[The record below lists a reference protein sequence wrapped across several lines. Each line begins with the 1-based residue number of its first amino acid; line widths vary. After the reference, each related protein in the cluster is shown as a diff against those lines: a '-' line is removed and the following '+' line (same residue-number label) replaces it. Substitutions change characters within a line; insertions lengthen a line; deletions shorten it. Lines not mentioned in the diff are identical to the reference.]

1 MKIRDAQKGDE
12 DAIKTLYEEFCKE
25 LGEIPDI
32 CPSITDGKVV
42 VIDSMSGLIGYGIA
56 RSVVYGK
63 RNYTQGEHIY
73 VKPQFRKSKAGG
85 FIYAALRRWAKK
97 EQRPIILLSGVDEYE
112 KWRKLGYKTLRYI
125 MVKEI
130 KCMKS

>member
-1 MKIRDAQKGDE
+1 
-12 DAIKTLYEEFCKE
+12 
-25 LGEIPDI
+25 
-32 CPSITDGKVV
+32 V